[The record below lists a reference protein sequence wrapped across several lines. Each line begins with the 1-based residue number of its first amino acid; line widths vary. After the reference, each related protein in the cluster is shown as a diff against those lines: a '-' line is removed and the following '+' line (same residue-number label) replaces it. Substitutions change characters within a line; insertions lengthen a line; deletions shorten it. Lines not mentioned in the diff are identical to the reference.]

1 MNPAIAL
8 SNQQHTRPSS
18 VIRQQLTEF
27 LATLPN
33 DLHGPPPD
41 DFAALLEW
49 ESWQRH
55 VRELNTE
62 LFAAIACEAEDSSR

>member
-1 MNPAIAL
+1 MNPAITP
-8 SNQQHTRPSS
+8 SKRPHVRPSS

-27 LATLPN
+27 LATLPTG
-33 DLHGPPPD
+33 LHAPPPD

-55 VRELNTE
+55 VEELRQELND
-62 LFAAIACEAEDSSR
+62 AISGESVHR